1 MEVWKFNI
9 TSDES
14 RLFIVVRFSVHFQAL
29 LILVGLG
36 YAGIAIL
43 LLLLPINVNIDYCD
57 FHVIILPML
66 IFLNFICLCRFCKYL
81 WLYNSCVHLHI
92 HVPDSYKLLEEI
104 HGQLKIGG
112 G

>member
-1 MEVWKFNI
+1 MKMKVDWYQKYRNQVKTKIENCSMEVWKFNI

-43 LLLLPINVNIDYCD
+43 LLLLPI
-57 FHVIILPML
+57 M
-66 IFLNFICLCRFCKYL
+66 
-81 WLYNSCVHLHI
+81 
-92 HVPDSYKLLEEI
+92 
-104 HGQLKIGG
+104 
-112 G
+112 